1 MEGATLSGVMTIFA
15 SFISDFW
22 NDQIVAHEGEGLFFV
37 LVGFLGSFGFI
48 RMSTRLM
55 RSPRVPWWP
64 GSVVS
69 DSGVHLHHLV
79 FGIWLMIGAG
89 TLGFWFFVED
99 PWFEI
104 CALLFGIGAGLTVDE
119 FALWVHLDDVY
130 WAEEGRSSIDAAV
143 IAVAAMGLVLLGYR
157 PLDFTT
163 ASVGTVITSI
173 AAVVL
178 ELALVAVCFLKQR
191 VLHGAVG
198 LFVFP
203 IAVYGAARIGKPRSP
218 WARRFYGERNPRK
231 QAKAEERFAPE
242 RRTERLK
249 ERFRDAVGGTT
260 GDVYEA
266 KLAERTATQE
276 AAAEV
281 GERAERAAATGSKLG
296 DSGRAP

>member
-1 MEGATLSGVMTIFA
+1 MVLA

-22 NDQIVAHEGEGLFFV
+22 DDQIVASDGQGLFFV
-37 LVGFLGSFGFI
+37 LVGFLGSFAFI

-79 FGIWLMIGAG
+79 FGIWIMIATG
-89 TLGFWFFVED
+89 TLGFWFFGQD

-104 CALLFGIGAGLTVDE
+104 CSFLFGVGAGLTVDE

-130 WAEEGRSSIDAAV
+130 WSEDGRSSIDAAV
-143 IAVAAMGLVLLGYR
+143 ISVAAMGLVLLGFQ

-163 ASVGTVITSI
+163 TSVGGVIGSI
-173 AAVVL
+173 AAIVL
-178 ELALVAVCFLKQR
+178 GLAWVGICFLKQR

-198 LFVFP
+198 VFAFP
-203 IAVYGAARIGKPRSP
+203 VALYGAVRLAKPRSP
-218 WARRFYGERNPRK
+218 WARRFYGQRNAEK
-231 QAKAEERFAPE
+231 QAKSARRFAPD
-242 RRTERLK
+242 RRTERFK

-260 GDVYEA
+260 TDIYQA
-266 KLAERTATQE
+266 KLEQRSAANK
-276 AAAEV
+276 AAAAV
-281 GERAERAAATGSKLG
+281 RERAEHSAVKDRT
-296 DSGRAP
+296 